1 MRVMSKFVFIM
12 LSFYTF
18 MLVGGG
24 LFVYLF
30 VVVEGFFLGGGVTL
44 CINFILPCV
53 LDFIATIFLVLL

>member
-12 LSFYTF
+12 LSFYTCGVF
-18 MLVGGG
+18 

-30 VVVEGFFLGGGVTL
+30 VVVEGFFLVFL
-44 CINFILPCV
+44 CLNFILPCV